1 MIIESFEILKTSD
14 TNKRFRLALLDETFG
29 LRGMDFNILD
39 FTNRT
44 TYSFDFSYIV
54 ANDGAAKGVKF

>member
-29 LRGMDFNILD
+29 LRGLYIYK
-39 FTNRT
+39 FTKLL
-44 TYSFDFSYIV
+44 F
-54 ANDGAAKGVKF
+54 

>member
-1 MIIESFEILKTSD
+1 MKIESFEVLKTSD
-14 TNKRFRLALLDETFG
+14 TNKRFRLALLDESYG

-39 FTNRT
+39 FSGRF
-44 TYSFDFSYIV
+44 TYSFDFNYIV